1 MEAHPRQWH
10 KLWVCSLCCWTPGI
24 MVYTGKGYSPGSTHV
39 DEYVP
44 YIYINELINQ
54 LRGSSRGA
62 MVSNIDATSPGYADD
77 LAIASIYKTRLNNLV
92 QTAYHYSKTWLFE
105 FSVDKGLCMVW
116 GRDQLPGTP
125 VVLGNKELKFVDECK
140 HMGVKLTNK
149 MQVKRRILHERI
161 GKGRNALLATRGI
174 GSHSRPHGRF
184 PHRRNCCRH
193 TACMPELYNIYQKM
207 LISQLS
213 YLQ

>member
-1 MEAHPRQWH
+1 MLLDSRDHGLYRKGVFTREHPCRWICT
-10 KLWVCSLCCWTPGI
+10 L
-24 MVYTGKGYSPGSTHV
+24 
-39 DEYVP
+39 

-140 HMGVKLTNK
+140 HMGVKVTNK
-149 MQVKRRILHERI
+149 MQVKTRILHERI

-174 GSHSRPHGRF
+174 GSHSRPHGRL
-184 PHRRNCCRH
+184 PHRRTVAGTPRACQNCTTFTRKC
-193 TACMPELYNIYQKM
+193 
-207 LISQLS
+207 S
-213 YLQ
+213 